1 MALAYRIARSKAKRR
16 PGPRA
21 RWRTPYRGPS
31 RTGWTLPALPAYAP
45 PVPTVTHIDTE
56 LADAAMIARA
66 AAWRASQDSLAQAN
80 AVAETPFEAT
90 DRY

>member
-1 MALAYRIARSKAKRR
+1 
-16 PGPRA
+16 
-21 RWRTPYRGPS
+21 
-31 RTGWTLPALPAYAP
+31 
-45 PVPTVTHIDTE
+45 VTHIDTE